1 MGKWCSAV
9 FAALIWRPLRND
21 VWRTALSVAAIA
33 LGVAVVIAIRVANRD
48 AVGSFERSAA
58 SLAGGADLMVTGPQP
73 LPATLLPRLAR
84 LGRWA
89 DFAPYL
95 DRRVVDLNHDDTLE
109 ILGIDLLA
117 ARQTPPRIYLSPS
130 YWKAHDLRAGETLR
144 LVIGG
149 REQRFAAEVWQ
160 PSGRARLA
168 SNLAVTDLADALA
181 AFEPNTR
188 ESAAQ
193 FDGLRITLAPGVGA
207 GAVTAGVRALI
218 PAVDRVGP
226 PQDRVTQQARML
238 SAFRANLAALSYVS
252 LLVGI
257 FLIYNTVSISVVRRR
272 ASIATLRALGA
283 TRGRVLRLFLIEG
296 AALAVVG
303 GALGLIIGW
312 LLANA
317 ALAVIERTI
326 NNLFTATSAAQAALI
341 PADALWAIGLALWAG
356 VLAAWAPAWQAAR
369 QAPAQAI
376 RAGTAEA
383 AARQRTGL
391 ALALAALLGAA
402 AVGFAA
408 LPEPGATPWFAFL
421 CALAAVLALASLA
434 PPLLAG
440 VLPRMRRMLLA
451 ARRLDAGLAAGG
463 LAGALRR
470 SSVLTVAVATAI
482 GVMLGVAIM
491 VGSFRQTVN
500 VWLGE
505 QLQADVFI
513 RSVDWDRDRPAP
525 LDPAVVAAAAEL
537 PGVMAVEASH
547 SQIWEYAGAPVSIN
561 TRWSLGARSSRKPVY
576 QMLDG
581 EEGPAMVSEPLARR
595 AHLRVGEPLTLAA
608 PSGPLTTR
616 VAGIFYD
623 YASDRGLIVLDRA
636 TFDRGF
642 GPPAVTELGLDAA
655 PGVSPAALS
664 RRLELKLA
672 EASGVTGRLATI
684 VNDNQS
690 LRREA
695 MGVFD
700 QTFRI
705 TYALAAIT
713 LLVAILGVGNTLLA
727 VVLEREREFAIL
739 RALGASRGQ
748 VRDILLAEAGLL
760 GSLALALGWAM
771 GLVLA
776 VILVRVINVQSFGWT
791 IQFHLPWAFLLPAS
805 AAVWL
810 ATLAAGWLPARAAQR
825 QVTPQA
831 LAVE

>member
-1 MGKWCSAV
+1 
-9 FAALIWRPLRND
+9 
-21 VWRTALSVAAIA
+21 
-33 LGVAVVIAIRVANRD
+33 
-48 AVGSFERSAA
+48 
-58 SLAGGADLMVTGPQP
+58 
-73 LPATLLPRLAR
+73 
-84 LGRWA
+84 
-89 DFAPYL
+89 
-95 DRRVVDLNHDDTLE
+95 VVDPDHDDTLE
-109 ILGIDLLA
+109 VVGIDLLA
-117 ARQTPPRIYLSPS
+117 ERQTPPRIYLAPS
-130 YWKAHDLRAGETLR
+130 YWHAHRLRSGGTLR
-144 LVIGG
+144 LVIN
-149 REQRFAAEVWQ
+149 
-160 PSGRARLA
+160 GRAQRLA
-168 SNLAVTDLADALA
+168 AFEWQAGSGPQVAGNLAVMDLADALVV
-181 AFEPNTR
+181 FEPNTPD
-188 ESAAQ
+188 SAAR

-207 GAVTAGVRALI
+207 GAVAPSVRALI
-218 PAVDRVGP
+218 PAADQVAP
-226 PQDRVTQQARML
+226 PQDRVTQESRML

-296 AALAVVG
+296 AALALVG
-303 GALGLIIGW
+303 GALGLGMGW

-326 NNLFTATSAAQAALI
+326 NNLFTATSAAQAALV
-341 PADALWAIGLALWAG
+341 PGDALWAIGLALGAG
-356 VLAAWAPAWQAAR
+356 VVAAWAPAWQAAR
-369 QAPAQAI
+369 QAPAQAL

-383 AARQRTGL
+383 AARQRTGW
-391 ALALAALLGAA
+391 ALAMAALLGGAA
-402 AVGFAA
+402 MAFAE

-421 CALAAVLALASLA
+421 CALAAVLALGSLV

-440 VLPRMRRMLLA
+440 VLPRLRRLLLA
-451 ARRLDAGLAAGG
+451 GRRLDAGLAAGG

-470 SSVLTVAVATAI
+470 SSVLTIAVATAI

-513 RSVDWDRDRPAP
+513 RSADWDRDRPAP
-525 LDPAVVAAAAEL
+525 LDPAVVAAAVSL
-537 PGVMAVEASH
+537 PGVAAVEASH
-547 SQIWEYAGAPVSIN
+547 SQIWEYAGASVTIN
-561 TRWSLGARSSRKPVY
+561 TRWSLGARNSRTPVY

-581 EEGPAMVSEPLARR
+581 AEGPAMASEPLARR
-595 AHLRVGEPLTLAA
+595 NHLRVGEPLTLAA
-608 PSGPLTTR
+608 PSGPLTVR

-623 YASDRGLIVLDRA
+623 YASDRGLIVLDRRS
-636 TFDRGF
+636 FDRGF
-642 GPPAVTELGLDAA
+642 GPPAVTEIGLDAG
-655 PGVSPAALS
+655 PGVSPATLS
-664 RRLELKLA
+664 RKLELKLA
-672 EASGVTGRLATI
+672 EASGGTGRLATV

-739 RALGASRGQ
+739 RALGATRRQ
-748 VRDILLAEAGLL
+748 VRNILLAEAGLL
-760 GSLALALGWAM
+760 GSLALAMGWAI

-791 IQFHLPWAFLLPAS
+791 IQFHLPWAFLAPAS

-810 ATLAAGWLPARAAQR
+810 ATLGAGWLPARAAQR

-831 LAVE
+831 LAAE